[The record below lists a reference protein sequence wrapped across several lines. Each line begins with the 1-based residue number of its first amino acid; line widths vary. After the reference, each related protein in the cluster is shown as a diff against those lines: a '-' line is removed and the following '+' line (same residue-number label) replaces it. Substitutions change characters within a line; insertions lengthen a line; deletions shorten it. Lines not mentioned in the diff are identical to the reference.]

1 MGYIYCITNNIN
13 GKKYVGKTTFN
24 VEKRWSEHLKDY
36 KRKRSEKRALYEAM
50 NKYGVENFTCEKICE
65 CSNDILDVKEQE
77 YIELLQT
84 YKHGYNLTFGGDG
97 KILYNYNNIVEYY
110 VNNKV
115 TMRDTATFFKCS
127 VDTVKDILKK
137 HNVEIRNLHLENFYG
152 SCLKPKTIS
161 SYTKENVFIKQFNS
175 VKEASEWVFENGKC
189 KTLNSGVRG
198 HISDCANGK
207 QSTAYGYIWKYN

>member
-1 MGYIYCITNNIN
+1 MIYLYIH
-13 GKKYVGKTTFN
+13 KKYIAGQSRGSSSGSIQNDSLKRIN
-24 VEKRWSEHLKDY
+24 LYGRAVEAIGSNENYGPMSFRGSNPLASSNLEVVWFESHPRKNNNEILPPRGVVRVTLKVF
-36 KRKRSEKRALYEAM
+36 RK
-50 NKYGVENFTCEKICE
+50 I
-65 CSNDILDVKEQE
+65 
-77 YIELLQT
+77 
-84 YKHGYNLTFGGDG
+84 
-97 KILYNYNNIVEYY
+97 
-110 VNNKV
+110 
-115 TMRDTATFFKCS
+115 
-127 VDTVKDILKK
+127 
-137 HNVEIRNLHLENFYG
+137 IRNLHLENFYG